1 MPLQRLLTSPAPGIE
16 DLVPSS
22 EGYFAFYDPDSPSS
36 VLSALDDLEEYV
48 AQEGPFDG
56 IMGFSQGAA
65 LAAMLIIRHDNSIRC
80 QSDSLFH
87 FGVFIC
93 AAVPH
98 KEAALKSGIVEFLD
112 PAVDGQP
119 VKVPTANIIGSKDP
133 HLSNAVRLG
142 NLCQERGKVVF
153 DHGGGHDIPRHPKE
167 ITAEIAQAI
176 LDTIQKSLFV
186 Q

>member
-1 MPLQRLLTSPAPGIE
+1 MPPQLLLTGPTLGIE

-22 EGYFAFYDPDSPSS
+22 EGYFAFYDPESPSS
-36 VLSALDDLEEYV
+36 VLSALDNLEEYV

-65 LAAMLIIRHDNSIRC
+65 LAAMLIIRHNSSIHGERDTLS
-80 QSDSLFH
+80 QV
-87 FGVFIC
+87 GVFIC
-93 AAVPH
+93 AAIPH
-98 KEAALKSGIVEFLD
+98 KEAALRSGVVEFLD

-119 VKVPTANIIGSKDP
+119 VKVPTANIIGKKDP
-133 HLSNAVRLG
+133 NVVNGVTLG
-142 NLCQERGKVVF
+142 HLCQERGKVVF
-153 DHGGGHDIPRHPKE
+153 DHGGGHEIPRHPKE

>member
-1 MPLQRLLTSPAPGIE
+1 MPSQLLLTGATLGVE

-22 EGYFAFYDPDSPSS
+22 EGYFAFYDPESPSS

-65 LAAMLIIRHDNSIRC
+65 LAAMLIIRQNSSIHGE
-80 QSDSLFH
+80 SDTPFQV
-87 FGVFIC
+87 GVFIC
-93 AAVPH
+93 AAIPH
-98 KEAALKSGIVEFLD
+98 KEAALRSGVVEYLD

-119 VKVPTANIIGSKDP
+119 VKVPTANIIGNKDP
-133 HLSNAVRLG
+133 HVINGVTLG
-142 NLCQERGKVVF
+142 HLCQERGKVVF
-153 DHGGGHDIPRHPKE
+153 DHGGGHEIPRQPKE